1 MRDGSVVW
9 FDVERSRQG
18 EEETDSELI
27 RNCFSLEFTAV
38 TVEHRVVVVS
48 YVSTRLLLVGE
59 KEQCDKG
66 ELRRKV
72 SLSVLKN
79 DHTGPWTTGK

>member
-1 MRDGSVVW
+1 VVW

-18 EEETDSELI
+18 EEETHSELI

-48 YVSTRLLLVGE
+48 YISTRLLLVGE
-59 KEQCDKG
+59 KEQRDKG
-66 ELRRKV
+66 KLRRKV
-72 SLSVLKN
+72 SVL
-79 DHTGPWTTGK
+79 D